1 MHRNQAGERTGK
13 KGAFMRGKFAGLQK
27 IWRRETFGLAA
38 FLFLLLSSG
47 CSKNQSTRPDAAA
60 VATEPEALAALE
72 RHTPASQFGS
82 QVPLDWFA
90 LVNRLAAS
98 ERLTPPVASR
108 IFGYGGVTLYEAV
121 VGGMPGYRS
130 LAGQINN
137 VRFVPQAYGRL
148 HWPTVAN
155 NALAVLLKGMFESR
169 AEILQNELDS
179 LKEHFN
185 LEFKD
190 DVSKEV
196 FLRSALHGKLVGLAI
211 LLQSRRDG
219 YLEFRNCASTPPT
232 GPGLWVPTP
241 PAFAPALEPCWGE
254 LRPFV
259 LRRGEACDPG
269 PPTAYSEDPG
279 SAFFLEAKEVY
290 DTVNNLT
297 QGQKDIALFW
307 ADGAGTLTPPGHS
320 ISILGQIIREKNLKL
335 DAAAEAYAKVGMAV
349 ADAFISCWNSKY
361 RYNLLRPVTCIR
373 DLIDPAWNTFIG
385 TPPFPEYTS
394 GHSAQSGAAAQVLTD
409 LFGQTAFTDH
419 THDAR
424 GLAPRSFDS
433 FFDAADEA
441 AISRLYGGIHFR
453 PAIELGVQQGKCIGS
468 KVSALR
474 FKERGHSLADR

>member
-1 MHRNQAGERTGK
+1 MSSRL
-13 KGAFMRGKFAGLQK
+13 AGLQK

-38 FLFLLLSSG
+38 FLFLLLSFG
-47 CSKNQSTRPDAAA
+47 CSKNQSTQPAANA
-60 VATEPEALAALE
+60 VPAEPEAVSTLE
-72 RHTPASQFGS
+72 RHAPASRFGPE
-82 QVPLDWFA
+82 VPLAWFA

-108 IFGYGGVTLYEAV
+108 VLGYGGVTLYEAV

-137 VRFVPQAYGRL
+137 VRFVPQALGRL

-155 NALAVLLKGMFESR
+155 NAMGVLLKGLFETNSP
-169 AEILQNELDS
+169 AALSALDS

-185 LEFKD
+185 AEFKTEI
-190 DVSKEV
+190 SKEL
-196 FLRSALHGKLVGLAI
+196 FLRSALHGKLVGVVILA
-211 LLQSRRDG
+211 QSRRDG
-219 YLEFRNCASTPPT
+219 YIELHNCTYTPPT
-232 GPGLWVPTP
+232 GPGLWEPTP

-269 PPTAYSEDPG
+269 PPTAYSEDPA
-279 SAFFLEAKEVY
+279 SAFFLEAREVY
-290 DTVNNLT
+290 ETVNSLT

-320 ISILGQIIREKNLKL
+320 ISILSQIIQEKNLKL

-349 ADAFISCWNSKY
+349 ADAFISCWNSKF

-373 DLIDPAWNTFIG
+373 DLIDPNWNSFIG

-394 GHSAQSGAAAQVLTD
+394 GHSVQSGAAAQVLND
-409 LFGQTAFTDH
+409 LFGSLAFTDH

-453 PAIELGVQQGKCIGS
+453 PAIELGVRQGKCIGN

-474 FKERGHSLADR
+474 FKSRGHSRADR